1 MRRTALR
8 RLSQLI
14 PLEMQCNALCVAM
27 GGITVDKIAANPKLL
42 AMASTIMDEASA
54 IGNAELLAKY
64 GEGNFKPLGAAEKT
78 AMMDWCKGVGEFA
91 PSTLVDFLNGQQME
105 VRYLFQE
112 PIIRSK
118 RLGIPC
124 PVLETVVSQIVALAS
139 VSSSSALALET
150 GGGAARVASSWMLSP
165 RRPRRAGTNTCLRNA
180 VDFKKVSV
188 SSSTMS
194 IAKQQATAM
203 SPKAKVVSK
212 DFDVDRVPFAKLRQ
226 NVHTGTALPA
236 Q

>member
-1 MRRTALR
+1 
-8 RLSQLI
+8 
-14 PLEMQCNALCVAM
+14 
-27 GGITVDKIAANPKLL
+27 
-42 AMASTIMDEASA
+42 
-54 IGNAELLAKY
+54 
-64 GEGNFKPLGAAEKT
+64 
-78 AMMDWCKGVGEFA
+78 
-91 PSTLVDFLNGQQME
+91 ME

-139 VSSSSALALET
+139 VSSSALALET

-165 RRPRRAGTNTCLRNA
+165 RRPRRGTNTCLRNA
-180 VDFKKVSV
+180 VDFQKVSV

-194 IAKQQATAM
+194 IAKQQPTAT
-203 SPKAKVVSK
+203 SPKAKVVTK
-212 DFDVDRVPFAKLRQ
+212 DFDVDRVPLANLRQ